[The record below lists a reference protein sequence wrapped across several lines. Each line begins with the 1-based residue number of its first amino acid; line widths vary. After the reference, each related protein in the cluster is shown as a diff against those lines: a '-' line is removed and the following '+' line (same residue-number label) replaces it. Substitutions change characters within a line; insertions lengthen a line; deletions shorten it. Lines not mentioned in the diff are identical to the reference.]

1 MQRIKKPTT
10 HKGKKFILD
19 REPKLIENKKESL
32 FLYGRKGSEIVNNC
46 LKDLYHLKKPDAIK
60 LGEKNDFLPFESSS
74 EIERLSKK
82 YDASLIFFG
91 SHNKKR
97 PNNLILCRMY
107 DHSILDMVELGIKN
121 YRGISEFKTE
131 TITTGLK
138 PCLVFSGP
146 LFEQDSDLKRIQNML
161 VDFFQREDAT
171 NIRLQGLEHVLM
183 FTATQDELLMRSY
196 RIFLKKS
203 GCKTP
208 RVELEEHGP
217 SIDFVIRRKKLG
229 SEELFKLACKVPK
242 ELKAKKVKNVK
253 TNVFGTK
260 LGRVHVGKQNIGKLQ
275 TRKMKGLR
283 KSATERRKMRANKE
297 KRKRDGK

>member
-1 MQRIKKPTT
+1 MLRVKKPTT

-32 FLYGRKGSEIVNNC
+32 FLHGRKGSEIINNC
-46 LKDLYHLKKPDAIK
+46 LKDLYHFKKPDAIK

-74 EIERLSKK
+74 EIERLCKK
-82 YDASLIFFG
+82 HDTSLVFFG

-131 TITTGLK
+131 KITTGLK
-138 PCLVFSGP
+138 PCLIFSGP

-171 NIRLQGLEHVLM
+171 NIRLQGLEHVIM

-196 RIFLKKS
+196 RILLKKS
-203 GCKTP
+203 GCKIP
-208 RVELEEHGP
+208 RIELEELGP
-217 SIDFVIRRKKLG
+217 SIDFVIRRKKLA

-242 ELKAKKVKNVK
+242 ELKAKKVKNVTK
-253 TNVFGTK
+253 DVFGSK
-260 LGRVHVGKQNIGKLQ
+260 LGRVHVGKQNIHRLQ

-283 KSATERRKMRANKE
+283 KSASERRKLRANKE